1 MGILVEQSETTALL
15 KAKITKILFLLLLV
29 RLGLYIPVPNI
40 DLDLFSQ
47 NQNTNPIFG
56 FAKTLTGSSFLG
68 IGALVI
74 LPYIN
79 ASIIIQLLIPVIPK
93 LEQLQKEEGEFGR
106 QQITRYTR
114 YLAFIWSIFLS
125 VGIAF
130 FLIKP
135 VIFDWNFILAIKII
149 LSLITGSMLS
159 MWFSELITEEGLG
172 NGSSMLIFINIVG
185 SIPNNFASI
194 SNTLFDNAAYL
205 SNLATL
211 CKTSLFYLFVVTVV
225 IVFQDSYKKISII
238 SAKQLTGDYVG
249 QAQKI
254 SELKNTYIP
263 LKVNQGGIMPLA
275 FSSTIAVF
283 LTYPV
288 QLFINSGFIVNQ
300 AFSTNLLTFYSI
312 ALNIILVVFFS
323 CFYAALV
330 LKPED
335 ISQNLAKMAYSIPGI
350 RQGRETTRYLE
361 KTVSRLSFIGGLF
374 LSFLA
379 FFPLLISSVVKV
391 SIFKNVTSLLILIG
405 VITDVTSQI
414 RGYLVSRKYEGFKQ

>member
-1 MGILVEQSETTALL
+1 MEQSETTALL

-68 IGALVI
+68 IGALGI

-79 ASIIIQLLIPVIPK
+79 ASIIIQLLVPVLPQ

-114 YLAFIWSIFLS
+114 YLALIWAIILS
-125 VGIAF
+125 SAIAF
-130 FLIKP
+130 FLVKP
-135 VIFDWNFILAIKII
+135 IIFDWSISLALEIILA
-149 LSLITGSMLS
+149 LVTGSILS

-185 SIPNNFASI
+185 SIPNSFSDLNNALFSQASYLDNLRI
-194 SNTLFDNAAYL
+194 SGQGLI
-205 SNLATL
+205 
-211 CKTSLFYLFVVTVV
+211 FYLFVVSV
-225 IVFQDSYKKISII
+225 IILFQDSYKKINIVA
-238 SAKQLTGDYVG
+238 AKQLNLSSSD
-249 QAQKI
+249 QSQNF
-254 SELKNTYIP
+254 SQLKNSYIP
-263 LKVNQGGIMPLA
+263 LKVNQGGIMPLV

-283 LTYPV
+283 LAYPV
-288 QLFINSGFIVNQ
+288 QQLLNLGFVNNSFLSV
-300 AFSTNLLTFYSI
+300 YSI
-312 ALNIILVVFFS
+312 TINILLVVLFS
-323 CFYAALV
+323 CFYAGLV
-330 LKPED
+330 LKPDD

-350 RQGRETTRYLE
+350 RQGKDTTKYLE
-361 KTVSRLSFIGGLF
+361 KTVARLAFLGGLF
-374 LSFLA
+374 LAFLA
-379 FFPLLISSVVKV
+379 FFPLVVGNILQV
-391 SIFKNVTSLLILIG
+391 NIFKNVTSLLILIG

-414 RGYLVSRKYEGFKQ
+414 RGYLVARKYEGFK

>member
-1 MGILVEQSETTALL
+1 MEQSETTALL

-68 IGALVI
+68 IGALGI

-79 ASIIIQLLIPVIPK
+79 ASIIIQLLVPVLPQ

-114 YLAFIWSIFLS
+114 YLALIWAIILS
-125 VGIAF
+125 SAIAF
-130 FLIKP
+130 FLVKP
-135 VIFDWNFILAIKII
+135 IIFDWSISLALEIILA
-149 LSLITGSMLS
+149 LVTGSILS

-185 SIPNNFASI
+185 SIPNSFSELNNALFSQASYLDNLRI
-194 SNTLFDNAAYL
+194 SGQGLI
-205 SNLATL
+205 
-211 CKTSLFYLFVVTVV
+211 FYLFVVSV
-225 IVFQDSYKKISII
+225 IILFQDSYKKINIVA
-238 SAKQLTGDYVG
+238 AKQLNLSSSD
-249 QAQKI
+249 QSQNF
-254 SELKNTYIP
+254 SQLKNSYIP
-263 LKVNQGGIMPLA
+263 LKVNQGGIMPLV

-283 LTYPV
+283 LAYPV
-288 QLFINSGFIVNQ
+288 QQLLNLGFVNNSFLSI
-300 AFSTNLLTFYSI
+300 YSI
-312 ALNIILVVFFS
+312 TINILLVVLFS
-323 CFYAALV
+323 CFYAGLV
-330 LKPED
+330 LKPDD

-350 RQGRETTRYLE
+350 RQGKDTTKYLE
-361 KTVSRLSFIGGLF
+361 KTVARLAFLGGLF
-374 LSFLA
+374 LAFLA
-379 FFPLLISSVVKV
+379 FFPLVVGNV
-391 SIFKNVTSLLILIG
+391 LQVNIFKNVTSLLILIG

-414 RGYLVSRKYEGFKQ
+414 RGYLVARKYEGFK

>member
-1 MGILVEQSETTALL
+1 MEQSETTALL

-68 IGALVI
+68 IGALGI

-79 ASIIIQLLIPVIPK
+79 ASIIIQLLVPVLPQ

-114 YLAFIWSIFLS
+114 YLALIWAVILS
-125 VGIAF
+125 SAIAF
-130 FLIKP
+130 FLVKP
-135 VIFDWNFILAIKII
+135 IIFDWSISLALEIILA
-149 LSLITGSMLS
+149 LVTGSILS

-185 SIPNNFASI
+185 SIPNSFSELNNALFSQASYLDNLRI
-194 SNTLFDNAAYL
+194 SGQGLI
-205 SNLATL
+205 
-211 CKTSLFYLFVVTVV
+211 FYLFVVSV
-225 IVFQDSYKKISII
+225 IILFQDSYKKINIVA
-238 SAKQLTGDYVG
+238 AKQLNLSSSD
-249 QAQKI
+249 QSQNF
-254 SELKNTYIP
+254 SQLKNSYIP
-263 LKVNQGGIMPLA
+263 LKVNQGGIMPLV

-283 LTYPV
+283 LAYPV
-288 QLFINSGFIVNQ
+288 QQLLNLGFVNNSFLSV
-300 AFSTNLLTFYSI
+300 YSI
-312 ALNIILVVFFS
+312 TINILLVVLFS
-323 CFYAALV
+323 CFYAGLV
-330 LKPED
+330 LKPDD

-350 RQGRETTRYLE
+350 RQGKDTTKYLE
-361 KTVSRLSFIGGLF
+361 KTVARLAFLGGLF
-374 LSFLA
+374 LAFLA
-379 FFPLLISSVVKV
+379 FFPLVVGNV
-391 SIFKNVTSLLILIG
+391 LQVNIFKNVTSLLILIG

-414 RGYLVSRKYEGFKQ
+414 RGYLVARKYEGFK

>member
-1 MGILVEQSETTALL
+1 MEQSETILLL
-15 KAKITKILFLLLLV
+15 KSKGIKILCLLLLV
-29 RLGLYIPVPNI
+29 RLGLYVPIPSV
-40 DLDLFSQ
+40 DLDIFAQ
-47 NQNTNPIFG
+47 NQSINPVFN

-68 IGALVI
+68 IGALGI

-125 VGIAF
+125 IGIAL

-135 VIFDWNFILAIKII
+135 VIFDWNFILALKII

-185 SIPNNFASI
+185 SIPNSFGSI
-194 SNTLFDNAAYL
+194 SNNLFSKASYL
-205 SNLATL
+205 GNFVTL
-211 CKTSLFYLFVVTVV
+211 CQGLIFYLFVVTVV
-225 IVFQDSYKKISII
+225 IIFQDSYKKIGII
-238 SAKQLTGDYVG
+238 SAKQLTGEYTG
-249 QAQKI
+249 QTQKI

-263 LKVNQGGIMPLA
+263 LKVNQGGIMPLV

-283 LTYPV
+283 LTYPL
-288 QLFINSGFIVNQ
+288 QLFINSGFILNES
-300 AFSTNLLTFYSI
+300 FSTNLLTFYSI

-350 RQGRETTRYLE
+350 RQGKETTRYLE
-361 KTVSRLSFIGGLF
+361 KTVARLSFIGGLF

-379 FFPLLISSVVKV
+379 FFPLLVGSVVKV

-405 VITDVTSQI
+405 VITDVTSQV